1 MISLVPKLVTAGLIL
16 LWGAG
21 SAMLASSDAFRFG
34 WRHSEPSRLA
44 ALAGQNPKLCGI
56 AANRYQN
63 VEYGYAYLH
72 KNVPVYLLTP
82 DKLPSMAHPGAAVAA
97 FNAVLANSAFGAPD
111 GFPTVVECSGSGIW
125 RVCLYTRPG
134 GCTPN
139 AAAAPFEHQAILL
152 RQDM

>member
-1 MISLVPKLVTAGLIL
+1 MTETTHLWLFFVLVFGVVLLPGLDMAYVLASALVGGRRAGMAATAGIVAGGVVHVTM
-16 LWGAG
+16 GALG
-21 SAMLASSDAFRFG
+21 IMAVL
-34 WRHSEPSRLA
+34 RLF
-44 ALAGQNPKLCGI
+44 P
-56 AANRYQN
+56 
-63 VEYGYAYLH
+63 
-72 KNVPVYLLTP
+72 
-82 DKLPSMAHPGAAVAA
+82 AA